1 MSRIDDAMSIFATIS
16 GASVGRGPRHPTEP
30 DPEIELRIGRFLETY
45 PALLADADYVEFLE
59 KYAGASIENDDFS
72 QIVDILG
79 FTEASTDIEEM
90 DGPIVDSNG
99 FLMVAEAVYHLRE
112 GERTTGTLQHAFAYN
127 VTGDHPKGLYHSLV
141 SQQRPE
147 PSFTFAF
154 ENFVAW
160 LDDLVAREGW
170 LEPPGRR

>member
-1 MSRIDDAMSIFATIS
+1 MSRIDDAMSRFSAIRGS
-16 GASVGRGPRHPTEP
+16 SVGHGPRHPADPDTEIAP
-30 DPEIELRIGRFLETY
+30 RIERFLETY
-45 PALLADADYVEFLE
+45 PALRDDASYVEFLE

-90 DGPIVDSNG
+90 DGPIVDSQG

-112 GERTTGTLQHAFAYN
+112 GARTTDTLQHAFAYDM
-127 VTGDHPKGLYHSLV
+127 TGGRPKGLYYSLV
-141 SQQRPE
+141 TTQHLE
-147 PSFTFAF
+147 PAFTHEF
-154 ENFVAW
+154 ENFEAW

-170 LEPPGRR
+170 LDPPGRR